1 MTKGD
6 KMRDKQKPG
15 RETALEEEEEEEEE
29 RIRQHKR
36 SGQHFRGKYNDRGD
50 RTSNLYKEDFSH
62 LAQDSQQKIKE
73 TDKGLDRIS
82 DLLDDMK
89 LIALGT
95 ALLRS
100 FFVLRSFHGRADH
113 FIIFLFNDRHGR

>member
-1 MTKGD
+1 
-6 KMRDKQKPG
+6 MRDKQKPG
-15 RETALEEEEEEEEE
+15 RDTALEEAEEEEEE

-36 SGQHFRGKYNDRGD
+36 SGQHFRGKHNDRGD
-50 RTSNLYKEDFSH
+50 RSSNLYKEDFSH
-62 LAQDSQQKIKE
+62 LGQDSQQKIKE

-95 ALLRS
+95 VS
-100 FFVLRSFHGRADH
+100 FFVLLRSSSRAVRTMADH
-113 FIIFLFNDRHGR
+113 IFFLKCSFWRGRHGR

>member
-1 MTKGD
+1 
-6 KMRDKQKPG
+6 MRDKQKPG

-95 ALLRS
+95 VLLLRS
-100 FFVLRSFHGRADH
+100 SLFALFKPWLTTF
-113 FIIFLFNDRHGR
+113 FLFLKI